1 MIPFVDLKAQ
11 YKNIQDKIDEAISNV
26 IKETAFIGGSIITEF
41 EKNFADYIDVKHC
54 VSCANGTDSL
64 EILLKSMGIG
74 NGDEV
79 IVPAISWISTSECV
93 SSVGAT
99 PVFVD
104 IDPNYFTINL
114 NLVEE
119 KINKNT
125 KAIIPV
131 HLYGQAVDMPKLMA
145 IAKKH
150 KLKVVEDC
158 AQAHGAEFNNQKVG
172 SFGDCASF
180 SFYPGKNLGAY
191 GDAGCMI
198 TNNNEIAEK
207 ARMIANHGQKGKHNH
222 IIEGRNSRMDGIHA
236 AVLNV
241 KLKYLY
247 KWTDRRIN
255 IANQYNEQLSNSLI
269 IKPKLIEGG
278 KHVYHLYVIRIKD
291 RDRLKMDLSQKG
303 ISSAIHYPT
312 ALPFLE
318 CYKHMNHKA
327 LDFPIASKVQNEIIS
342 IPMFPELTN
351 DEIIYITNFLN
362 KYN

>member
-26 IKETAFIGGSIITEF
+26 IKETAFIGGDIITEF

-150 KLKVVEDC
+150 KLKVIEDC

-198 TNNNEIAEK
+198 TNNNEISEK

-241 KLKYLY
+241 KLKYLN
-247 KWTDRRIN
+247 KWTDKRIN
-255 IANQYNEQLSNSLI
+255 IANQYDIQLSNSLI
-269 IKPKLIEGG
+269 IKPKVIDGG

-291 RDRLKMDLSQKG
+291 RDKLQMYLKEKG
-303 ISSAIHYPT
+303 VSTAIHYPT
-312 ALPFLE
+312 ALPFLK
-318 CYKHMNHKA
+318 CYRYMKYKDS
-327 LDFPIASKVQNEIIS
+327 DFPIASKFQKEIIS
-342 IPMFPELTN
+342 IPMFPELTT
-351 DEIIYITNFLN
+351 DEVYYVTNLIN